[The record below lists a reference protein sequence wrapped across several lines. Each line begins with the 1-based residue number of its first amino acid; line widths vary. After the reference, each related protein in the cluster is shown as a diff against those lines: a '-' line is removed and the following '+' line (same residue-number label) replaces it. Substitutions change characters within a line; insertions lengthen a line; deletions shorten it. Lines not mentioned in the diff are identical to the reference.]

1 MFKIPVNDRS
11 SADRKARRRQQ
22 VKILLEINKK
32 YTQGVPYFEMVE
44 SFLKKFSEETD
55 IVVVLPEREVESCAV
70 PLIDLLVCEFFL
82 FTLQR

>member
-55 IVVVLPEREVESCAV
+55 IVVVLPERGGILCRALNRPVG
-70 PLIDLLVCEFFL
+70 L
-82 FTLQR
+82 

>member
-1 MFKIPVNDRS
+1 
-11 SADRKARRRQQ
+11 
-22 VKILLEINKK
+22 
-32 YTQGVPYFEMVE
+32 MVE